1 MAPRAPSVTLPA
13 VTVAHVV
20 ACPTSALGTNAAAAG
35 SHASPLG
42 LTCLLCCLA
51 AAASYQQ
58 APLREQETESDQ
70 EATNQ
75 MLPLVHDTSAER
87 DSTPAKPIISA

>member
-1 MAPRAPSVTLPA
+1 MLI
-13 VTVAHVV
+13 
-20 ACPTSALGTNAAAAG
+20 NIFIWDK
-35 SHASPLG
+35 HASPLG

-51 AAASYQQ
+51 AAAMYKQ
-58 APLREQETESDQ
+58 APLREQESDQ